1 MTFLSLLKEIP
12 KNGEMSPAFERKL
25 TFAAFNLLAGRE
37 GGHLDL
43 GEMRANAKDDLVEY
57 GDYDALEDLSEPDTI
72 EDEEAELPID
82 DPDSVDDPVEENLY
96 ERFTEL
102 YIINKQGRKIT
113 IFRGSHKKADRI
125 RDQLD
130 LILVRQ
136 GRGAYQRKIREL
148 REAYLGIV

>member
-12 KNGEMSPAFERKL
+12 KNGEISPAFERKL
-25 TFAAFNLLAGRE
+25 TFAAYNLLAGRD
-37 GGHLDL
+37 GHLDL

-72 EDEEAELPID
+72 EDEEAELSID

-96 ERFTEL
+96 ESYTEL

-113 IFRGSHKKADRI
+113 IFRGPHKMADQI

-130 LILVRQ
+130 LIHVRQ
-136 GRGAYQRKIREL
+136 GRGACQRKIREL
-148 REAYLGIV
+148 RETYLGLV